1 MSFFGRI
8 GKVEKFRPG
17 SPGASPREL
26 FFFPIQPISVAL
38 TVKIRVTF
46 VDADDWIE
54 KECCLDVYNFAKATN
69 AEVTLFD
76 YTPTDHQYI
85 SQQMFSK
92 PITELSTRTSLIRAL
107 YETR

>member
-38 TVKIRVTF
+38 TVKIREIYTMESLVVT
-46 VDADDWIE
+46 E
-54 KECCLDVYNFAKATN
+54 
-69 AEVTLFD
+69 
-76 YTPTDHQYI
+76 
-85 SQQMFSK
+85 
-92 PITELSTRTSLIRAL
+92 
-107 YETR
+107 

>member
-38 TVKIRVTF
+38 TVKIREVFKAST
-46 VDADDWIE
+46 AGINIA
-54 KECCLDVYNFAKATN
+54 NFDKDEIVIA
-69 AEVTLFD
+69 F
-76 YTPTDHQYI
+76 
-85 SQQMFSK
+85 
-92 PITELSTRTSLIRAL
+92 
-107 YETR
+107 